1 MSKHMSLNVR
11 VAIEEDNAAIVR
23 DESLCIKCGQCKNV
37 CQETISVHGF
47 YSLEDTDD
55 MAICIHCG
63 QCANVCPTNSITER
77 YAYEKVKQLIKDEE
91 KIVIVSTSPSVRVSL
106 GEAFQMEPGSFVEG
120 KMVSLLRK
128 LGFDYV
134 LDTNFAADLT
144 IMEEANELV
153 ERIQNK
159 GILPQFTSCCPA
171 WVKYVETFEPKY
183 IPNLSSAKSPIGMQ
197 GPTVKTYFAN
207 QMGIDPGRIVN
218 VALTP
223 CTAKKFEIVRE
234 EMHQAQDYLGLDGL
248 KDMDYVLTARELAKW
263 AKEEGISFESLEEES
278 YDPLMSQ
285 ASGGGILFGNSGGVM
300 EAALRTAYHILT
312 GEAPDPALLNLTPV
326 RGFEYVKEGSFDVLG
341 TKLKF
346 AVISTT
352 ASAKQF
358 LRHIEKNN
366 EIYHFIEV
374 MTCPGGC
381 IGGGGQPK
389 ELLQTDFE
397 VLKKRMQAL
406 YQKDQEVE
414 LKSSYENPEIIQLY
428 QQFYHK
434 PLSGLAKTML
444 HTKYKDRSKD
454 LMKGR
459 KKNMKKF
466 KCKVCGYIH
475 EAESLPEDFVCPL
488 CKMGAD
494 QFEEIIETPTTQGT
508 SKYAGTKTE
517 KNLMEAFAGESQARN
532 KYKYFAQKA
541 ALEGYE
547 QIAAIFMETSE
558 QESQHAKMW
567 YQEFHGIGSTEENL
581 ETAAQGE
588 NDEWTDMYQRMAKEA
603 REEGFEELA
612 IKFERVAAVEKAHET
627 RYLKLLERLKN
638 GEVFKEAGA
647 VFWMCRQCGHLHFD
661 IHAPEVCPTC
671 GFPKAYFERQATNY

>member
-1 MSKHMSLNVR
+1 MSKHLPLDVR
-11 VAIEEDNAAIVR
+11 VAIEADNEAIVR
-23 DESLCIKCGQCKNV
+23 DESLCIKCGQCKTV
-37 CQETISVHGF
+37 CQEKISIHGF
-47 YSLEDTDD
+47 YSLEDTNDT
-55 MAICIHCG
+55 AICIHCG
-63 QCANVCPTNSITER
+63 QCANVCPTNSIHER
-77 YAYEKVKQLIKDEE
+77 YEYEKVKECIKDDE

-120 KMVSLLRK
+120 KMVALLRK

-153 ERIQNK
+153 ERIRNQ
-159 GILPQFTSCCPA
+159 GVLPQFTSCCPA
-171 WVKYVETFEPKY
+171 WVKYVETFEPRY

-197 GPTVKTYFAN
+197 GVTVKTYFAK
-207 QMGIDPGRIVN
+207 QMGIDPDRIVN

-223 CTAKKFEIVRE
+223 CTAKKFEIHRE
-234 EMHQAQDYLGLDGL
+234 EMHQAQDHLGLDDL
-248 KDMDYVLTARELAKW
+248 KDMDHVITARELAKW
-263 AKEEGISFESLEEES
+263 AKEENISFEDLQEET

-300 EAALRTAYHILT
+300 EAALRTAVHILT
-312 GEAPDPALLNLTPV
+312 DRSPDPALLKLEAA
-326 RGFEYVKEGSFDVLG
+326 RGFDNVKVGSYDVEG
-341 TKLKF
+341 TKIKF

-358 LRHIEKNN
+358 LRHLEKTN
-366 EIYHFIEV
+366 ETYHFIEV

-389 ELLQTDFE
+389 EFLNADPD
-397 VLKKRMQAL
+397 VLKKRMQGL
-406 YQKDQEVE
+406 YQRDQDAE

-428 QQFYHK
+428 REFYQH
-434 PLSGLAKTML
+434 PLNEVAESML
-444 HTKYKDRSKD
+444 HTSYQDRSSD
-454 LMKGR
+454 LRKG
-459 KKNMKKF
+459 KKKTMKKIR
-466 KCKVCGYIH
+466 CKVCGYIH
-475 EAESLPEDFVCPL
+475 EAESLPADFVCPL
-488 CKMGAD
+488 CKVGID
-494 QFEEIIETPTTQGT
+494 QFEEIVEEKKSG
-508 SKYAGTKTE
+508 SKYVGTKTE

-547 QIAAIFMETSE
+547 QISAIFMETSE

-567 YQEFHGIGSTEENL
+567 YQEFHGIGDTMENL

-588 NDEWTDMYQRMAKEA
+588 NDEWTDMYQRMAREA

-612 IKFERVAAVEKAHET
+612 VKFERVAAVEKAHEA
-627 RYLKLLERLKN
+627 RYRKLLERLKN

-661 IHAPEVCPTC
+661 INAPEFCPTC

>member
-1 MSKHMSLNVR
+1 MSKHLPLDVR
-11 VAIEEDNAAIVR
+11 VAIEADNEAIVR
-23 DESLCIKCGQCKNV
+23 DESLCIKCGQCKTV
-37 CQETISVHGF
+37 CQEKISIHGF
-47 YSLEDTDD
+47 YSLEDTNDT
-55 MAICIHCG
+55 AICIHCG
-63 QCANVCPTNSITER
+63 QCANVCPTNSIHER
-77 YAYEKVKQLIKDEE
+77 YEYEKVKECIKDDE

-120 KMVSLLRK
+120 KMVALLRK

-153 ERIQNK
+153 ERIRNQ
-159 GILPQFTSCCPA
+159 GVLPQFTSCCPA
-171 WVKYVETFEPKY
+171 WVKYVETFEPRY

-197 GPTVKTYFAN
+197 GVTVKTYFAK
-207 QMGIDPGRIVN
+207 QMGIDPDRIVN

-223 CTAKKFEIVRE
+223 CTAKKFEIRRE
-234 EMHQAQDYLGLDGL
+234 EMHQAQDHLGLDDL
-248 KDMDYVLTARELAKW
+248 KDMDHVITARELAKW
-263 AKEEGISFESLEEES
+263 AKEENISFEDLQEET

-300 EAALRTAYHILT
+300 EAALRTAVHILT
-312 GEAPDPALLNLTPV
+312 DRSPDPVLLKLEAA
-326 RGFEYVKEGSFDVLG
+326 RGFDNVKVGSYDVEG
-341 TKLKF
+341 TKIKF

-358 LRHIEKNN
+358 LRHLEETN
-366 EIYHFIEV
+366 ETYHFIEV

-389 ELLQTDFE
+389 EFLNADPD
-397 VLKKRMQAL
+397 VLKKRMQGL
-406 YQKDQEVE
+406 YQRDQDAE

-428 QQFYHK
+428 REFYQH
-434 PLSGLAKTML
+434 PLSEVAESML
-444 HTKYKDRSKD
+444 HTSYQDRSSD
-454 LMKGR
+454 LRKG
-459 KKNMKKF
+459 KKKTMKKF
-466 KCKVCGYIH
+466 RCKVCGYIH
-475 EAESLPEDFVCPL
+475 EAESLPADFVCPL
-488 CKMGAD
+488 CKVGID
-494 QFEEIIETPTTQGT
+494 QFEEIVEEKKSG

-547 QIAAIFMETSE
+547 QISAIFMETSE

-567 YQEFHGIGSTEENL
+567 YQEFHGIGDTMENL

-588 NDEWTDMYQRMAKEA
+588 NDEWTDMYQRMAREA

-612 IKFERVAAVEKAHET
+612 VKFERVAAVEKAHEA
-627 RYLKLLERLKN
+627 RYRKLLERLKN

-661 IHAPEVCPTC
+661 INAPEVCPTC

>member
-1 MSKHMSLNVR
+1 MSKHLPLDVR
-11 VAIEEDNAAIVR
+11 VAIEADNEAIVR
-23 DESLCIKCGQCKNV
+23 DESLCIKCGQCKTI
-37 CQETISVHGF
+37 CQEKISVHGF
-47 YSLEDTDD
+47 YSLENTKDT
-55 MAICIHCG
+55 AICIHCG
-63 QCANVCPTNSITER
+63 QCANVCPTNSIHER
-77 YAYEKVKQLIKDEE
+77 YEYEKVKECIKDDE

-120 KMVSLLRK
+120 KMVALLRK
-128 LGFDYV
+128 LGFDHV

-153 ERIQNK
+153 ERIRNQ
-159 GILPQFTSCCPA
+159 GVLPQFTSCCPA
-171 WVKYVETFEPKY
+171 WVKYVETFEPRY

-197 GPTVKTYFAN
+197 GVTVKTYFAK
-207 QMGIDPGRIVN
+207 QMGINPDRIVN

-223 CTAKKFEIVRE
+223 CTAKKFEIRRE
-234 EMHQAQDYLGLDGL
+234 EMHQAQDHLGLDDL
-248 KDMDYVLTARELAKW
+248 KDMDHVITARELAKW
-263 AKEEGISFESLEEES
+263 AKEENISFEELQEET

-300 EAALRTAYHILT
+300 EAALRTAVHILT
-312 GEAPDPALLNLTPV
+312 DRSADLALLKLESA
-326 RGFEYVKEGSFDVLG
+326 RGFDNVKVGSYDVEG
-341 TKLKF
+341 TKIKF

-358 LRHIEKNN
+358 LRHLEETN
-366 EIYHFIEV
+366 ETYHFIEV

-389 ELLQTDFE
+389 EFLNADPD
-397 VLKKRMQAL
+397 VLKKRMQGL
-406 YQKDQEVE
+406 YQRDQDAE

-428 QQFYHK
+428 REFYQQ
-434 PLSGLAKTML
+434 PLSEVAESML
-444 HTKYKDRSKD
+444 HTSYKDRSGD
-454 LMKGR
+454 LRKG
-459 KKNMKKF
+459 KKKTMKKF
-466 KCKVCGYIH
+466 RCKVCGYIH
-475 EAESLPEDFVCPL
+475 EAERLPADFVCPL
-488 CKMGAD
+488 CKVGID
-494 QFEEIIETPTTQGT
+494 QFEEIAEEKKSG

-547 QIAAIFMETSE
+547 QISAIFMETSE

-567 YQEFHGIGSTEENL
+567 YQEFHGIGDTMENL

-588 NDEWTDMYQRMAKEA
+588 NDEWTDMYQRMAREA

-612 IKFERVAAVEKAHET
+612 VKFERVAAVEKAHEA
-627 RYLKLLERLKN
+627 RYRKLLERLKN

-661 IHAPEVCPTC
+661 INAPEVCPTC

>member
-1 MSKHMSLNVR
+1 MSKHLPLGVR
-11 VAIEEDNAAIVR
+11 VAIERDNVAIVR
-23 DESLCIKCGQCKNV
+23 DESLCIRCGQCKNV
-37 CQETISVHGF
+37 CQEKIAVHGF
-47 YSLEDTDD
+47 YSLENTHDT
-55 MAICIHCG
+55 AICIHCG

-77 YAYEKVKQLIKDEE
+77 YEYQEVKKLIKDPE

-106 GEAFQMEPGSFVEG
+106 GEAFNLEPGSFVEG

-128 LGFDYV
+128 LGFHYV

-144 IMEEANELV
+144 IMEEASELV
-153 ERIQNK
+153 ERIQNN
-159 GILPQFTSCCPA
+159 GVLPQFTSCCPA
-171 WVKYVETFEPKY
+171 WVKYVETFQPQY

-197 GPTVKTYFAN
+197 GATVKTYFAKT
-207 QMGIDPGRIVN
+207 MGLDPKQIVN

-223 CTAKKFEIVRE
+223 CSAKKFEIRRE
-234 EMHQAQDYLGLDGL
+234 EMHQAQDYFDIDGL
-248 KDMDYVLTARELAKW
+248 KDMDYVITARELAKW
-263 AKEEGISFESLEEES
+263 AKEEGVAFESLEEAS

-300 EAALRTAYHILT
+300 EAALRTTYYLLT
-312 GEAPDPALLNLTPV
+312 KQSPKADLLNLKPA
-326 RGFEYVKEGSFDVLG
+326 RGFEDVKIGSFDIQG
-341 TKLKF
+341 IEIKF

-352 ASAKQF
+352 ASAKRF
-358 LRHIEKNN
+358 LEHLAKNN
-366 EIYHFIEV
+366 EVYHFIEV

-389 ELLQTDFE
+389 ELLNADLD
-397 VLKKRMQAL
+397 VLKKRMQGL
-406 YQKDQEVE
+406 YNRDQAVD

-428 QQFYHK
+428 QQFYQK
-434 PLSGLAKTML
+434 PLSPFAKQML
-444 HTKYKDRSKD
+444 HTKYKDRSRD
-454 LMKGR
+454 LGEGR

-475 EAESLPEDFVCPL
+475 EAESLADDFVCPL
-488 CKMGAD
+488 CKVGAD
-494 QFEEIIETPTTQGT
+494 QFEEIQEKSEKQSK

-547 QIAAIFMETSE
+547 QISAIFMETSE

-567 YQEFHGIGSTEENL
+567 YQEFHGIGNTMENL
-581 ETAAQGE
+581 EIAAQGE

-612 IKFERVAAVEKAHET
+612 VKFERVAAVEKAHET
-627 RYLKLLERLKN
+627 RYRKLLERLQN

-661 IHAPEVCPTC
+661 INAPEVCPTC
-671 GFPKAYFERQATNY
+671 GYPKAYFERQATNY

>member
-1 MSKHMSLNVR
+1 MSKHLPLDVR
-11 VAIEEDNAAIVR
+11 VAIEADNEAIVR
-23 DESLCIKCGQCKNV
+23 DESLCIKCGQCKTI
-37 CQETISVHGF
+37 CQEKISVHGF
-47 YSLEDTDD
+47 YSLENTKDT
-55 MAICIHCG
+55 AICIHCG
-63 QCANVCPTNSITER
+63 QCANVCPTNSIHER
-77 YAYEKVKQLIKDEE
+77 YEYEKVKECIKDDE

-120 KMVSLLRK
+120 KMVALLRK
-128 LGFDYV
+128 LGFDHV

-153 ERIQNK
+153 ERIRNQ
-159 GILPQFTSCCPA
+159 GVLPQFTSCCPA
-171 WVKYVETFEPKY
+171 WVKYVETFEPRY

-197 GPTVKTYFAN
+197 GVTVKTYFAK
-207 QMGIDPGRIVN
+207 QMGINPDRIVN

-223 CTAKKFEIVRE
+223 CTAKKFEIRRE
-234 EMHQAQDYLGLDGL
+234 EMHQAQDHLGLDDL
-248 KDMDYVLTARELAKW
+248 KDMDHVITARELAKW
-263 AKEEGISFESLEEES
+263 AKEENISFEELQEET

-300 EAALRTAYHILT
+300 EAALRTAVHILT
-312 GEAPDPALLNLTPV
+312 DRSADLALLKLESA
-326 RGFEYVKEGSFDVLG
+326 RGFDNVKVGSYDVEG
-341 TKLKF
+341 TKIKF

-358 LRHIEKNN
+358 LRHLEETN
-366 EIYHFIEV
+366 ETYHFIEV

-389 ELLQTDFE
+389 EFLNADPD
-397 VLKKRMQAL
+397 VLKKRMQGL
-406 YQKDQEVE
+406 YQRDQDAE

-428 QQFYHK
+428 REFYQH
-434 PLSGLAKTML
+434 PLSEVAESML
-444 HTKYKDRSKD
+444 HTSYQDRSSD
-454 LMKGR
+454 LRKG
-459 KKNMKKF
+459 KKKTMKKF
-466 KCKVCGYIH
+466 RCKVCGYIH
-475 EAESLPEDFVCPL
+475 EAESLPADFVCPL
-488 CKMGAD
+488 CKVGID
-494 QFEEIIETPTTQGT
+494 QFEEIAEEKKSG

-547 QIAAIFMETSE
+547 QFSAIFMETSE

-567 YQEFHGIGSTEENL
+567 YQEFHGIGDTMENL

-588 NDEWTDMYQRMAKEA
+588 NDEWTDMYQRMAREA

-612 IKFERVAAVEKAHET
+612 VKFERVAAVEKAHEA
-627 RYLKLLERLKN
+627 RYRKLLERLKN

-661 IHAPEVCPTC
+661 INAPEVCPTC